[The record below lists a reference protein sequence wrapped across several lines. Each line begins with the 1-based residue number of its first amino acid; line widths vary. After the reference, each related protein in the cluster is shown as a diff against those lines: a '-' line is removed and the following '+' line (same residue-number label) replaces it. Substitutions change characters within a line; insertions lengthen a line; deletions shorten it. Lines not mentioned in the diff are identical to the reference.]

1 MQPEQPA
8 FHVPEYL
15 QSRGVKVVPVPVYY
29 PDVTEILGERVYR
42 TLAAVPQ
49 PPQIDVVCVFR
60 RPSDVAA
67 HVPDILAVRAL
78 CGVPAC
84 AHAASRAEGSH
95 ASTQARPAAVWLQ
108 SGIRDDASAE
118 VLARAGIR
126 VVQDRCMYVEH
137 ANATR

>member
-1 MQPEQPA
+1 M
-8 FHVPEYL
+8 PEYL
-15 QSRGVKVVPVPVYY
+15 QSRGVNVVPVPVYY
-29 PDVTEILGERVYR
+29 PEVTEILGERVYR

-49 PPQIDVVCVFR
+49 PPPLDVVCVFR

-67 HVPDILAVRAL
+67 HVPDILAVRAR
-78 CGVPAC
+78 CGCLLAR
-84 AHAASRAEGSH
+84 AASRAEGRSV
-95 ASTQARPAAVWLQ
+95 ASQARPAAVWLQ